1 MAVHFYLLSSIFYPP
16 SSILA
21 PMIVSFH
28 MKAVVVT
35 YVVKKGHE
43 KEFERILRRHW
54 KVLRSENL
62 TTDQL
67 PFLLRDPENPMVYK
81 EIFEWKSTGS
91 FQKAQESEKVQ
102 KIWKTMTDLTMDGGI
117 ELYHLKKI

>member
-1 MAVHFYLLSSIFYPP
+1 MLALVVVSI
-16 SSILA
+16 
-21 PMIVSFH
+21 V
-28 MKAVVVT
+28 MKAVLVT

-54 KVLRSENL
+54 KVLRSEKL

-81 EIFEWKSTGS
+81 EIFEWRSRDS
-91 FQKAQESEKVQ
+91 FQKANESEKVKQ
-102 KIWKTMTDLTMDGGI
+102 IWKKMTELTMDGGI
-117 ELYHLKKI
+117 EPYHFKKI

>member
-1 MAVHFYLLSSIFYPP
+1 MEDGGALPSSIFHRLF
-16 SSILA
+16 SLVIISIL
-21 PMIVSFH
+21 

-54 KVLRSENL
+54 KVLRSEKL

-67 PFLLRDPENPMVYK
+67 PFLLRDPENPVVYK
-81 EIFEWKSTGS
+81 EIFEWRSRDS
-91 FQKAQESEKVQ
+91 FQKANESEKVKQ
-102 KIWKTMTDLTMDGGI
+102 IWKKMTELTMDGGI
-117 ELYHLKKI
+117 EPYHFKKI

>member
-1 MAVHFYLLSSIFYPP
+1 MAVHFYLLSSIIHPLP
-16 SSILA
+16 SVVISIL
-21 PMIVSFH
+21 

-54 KVLRSENL
+54 KVLRSEKL

-81 EIFEWKSTGS
+81 EIFEWRSTDS
-91 FQKAQESEKVQ
+91 FQKAQRSEKVQ
-102 KIWKTMTDLTMDGGI
+102 KIWKKMTDLTMDGGI
-117 ELYHLKKI
+117 ELYHLKRI